1 MNMASDK
8 FNFTDT
14 EFLNVVNLLCKLD
27 LDEDEYTP
35 LTSMDAHLNMEQL
48 DSLSMT
54 VFFIWIVHLFGIPE
68 TTMREFVSK
77 GIFTVRA
84 IKEFVILEATQTY
97 SYAEAQKYT
106 KKAANYFGGKLE
118 K

>member
-1 MNMASDK
+1 MNASSDR

-27 LDEDEYTP
+27 LDEEEYTP
-35 LTSMDAHLNMEQL
+35 LTSMDSHLNMEQL

-68 TTMREFVSK
+68 ATMREFVSNGK
-77 GIFTVRA
+77 FTIRL
-84 IKEFVILEATQTY
+84 IKNFVMHNATRTY

-106 KKAANYFGGKLE
+106 KKAATYFGGKLE

>member
-1 MNMASDK
+1 MNMASDR

-68 TTMREFVSK
+68 ATMQEFIKKRV
-77 GIFTVRA
+77 FTIRA
-84 IKEFVILEATQTY
+84 IKEFVIIEATQKY
-97 SYAEAQKYT
+97 SYTEAQKYT
-106 KKAANYFGGKLE
+106 KKAGSYFGCKLT

>member
-1 MNMASDK
+1 MGANK
-8 FNFTDT
+8 FNFTDE
-14 EFLNVVNLLCKLD
+14 EFLNVINLLCKLD
-27 LDEDEYTP
+27 LDEEEYTP

-68 TTMREFVSK
+68 AIMREFVSK
-77 GIFTVRA
+77 GVFTIKA

-106 KKAANYFGGKLE
+106 KKDAGYFGSNLAK
-118 K
+118 

>member
-1 MNMASDK
+1 MVANK
-8 FNFTDT
+8 FNFTDE
-14 EFLNVVNLLCKLD
+14 EFLNVINLLCKLD
-27 LDEDEYTP
+27 LDEEEYTP
-35 LTSMDAHLNMEQL
+35 LTSMDSHLNMEQL

-68 TTMREFVSK
+68 AIMREFVGK
-77 GIFTVRA
+77 GVFTIKA

-106 KKAANYFGGKLE
+106 KKAGSYFGGNLTK
-118 K
+118 

>member
-1 MNMASDK
+1 MSTFD
-8 FNFTDT
+8 FTDE
-14 EFLNVVNLLCKLD
+14 EFLKVINSLCRID
-27 LDEDEYTP
+27 LEEDEYTP
-35 LTSMDAHLNMEQL
+35 LNSINDKLNMDEL

-68 TTMREFVSK
+68 ATMREFVSNGK
-77 GIFTVRA
+77 FTIRL
-84 IKEFVILEATQTY
+84 IKNFVMHNATRTY

-106 KKAANYFGGKLE
+106 KKAATYFGGKLE

>member
-1 MNMASDK
+1 MAMESDK
-8 FNFTDT
+8 FNFTDE

-54 VFFIWIVHLFGIPE
+54 VFFKWIVHLFGIPE
-68 TTMREFVSK
+68 ATMQEFVK
-77 GIFTVRA
+77 KRVFTIRA
-84 IKEFVILEATQTY
+84 IKEFVIIEATQTY

-106 KKAANYFGGKLE
+106 KKAGSYFGGNLTK
-118 K
+118 